1 MLALAH
7 IWTKLEGIETFGSVP
22 SHHSEARNS
31 MTSYL
36 DPLGLVQLPRLMQR
50 TSGAKRVRIGLID
63 GPVETSH
70 ADLATDRIEAIG
82 G

>member
-1 MLALAH
+1 
-7 IWTKLEGIETFGSVP
+7 
-22 SHHSEARNS
+22 